1 MLHQNVCRYLSATSA
16 FGSQAIPA
24 ASGDEGLG
32 HGSGGRGHLY
42 ATQPWEW
49 SPMRN
54 QTQVIMCV
62 TKMATKRVDV
72 SAAEAPRPGRSYA
85 YFLTRRFSRAT
96 RSSLASRTSRST
108 LNT

>member
-1 MLHQNVCRYLSATSA
+1 MLMLHQNVCRYLSATSA

-24 ASGDEGLG
+24 ASGDEGSG

-72 SAAEAPRPGRSYA
+72 SAAEAPRPGRS
-85 YFLTRRFSRAT
+85 
-96 RSSLASRTSRST
+96 
-108 LNT
+108 

>member
-1 MLHQNVCRYLSATSA
+1 MLMLHQNVCRYLSATSA

-24 ASGDEGLG
+24 ASGDEGSG

-54 QTQVIMCV
+54 QTLLVEV
-62 TKMATKRVDV
+62 ALR
-72 SAAEAPRPGRSYA
+72 SAGPAAA
-85 YFLTRRFSRAT
+85 
-96 RSSLASRTSRST
+96 
-108 LNT
+108 